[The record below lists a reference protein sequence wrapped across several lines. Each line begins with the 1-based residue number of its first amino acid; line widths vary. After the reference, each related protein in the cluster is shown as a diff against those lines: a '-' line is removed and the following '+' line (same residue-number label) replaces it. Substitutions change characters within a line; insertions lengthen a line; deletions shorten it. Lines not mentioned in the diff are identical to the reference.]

1 MSEQTYRR
9 IVDTVGVIWMV
20 VGAFVI
26 AVSVLTV
33 LGVVL
38 GV

>member
-1 MSEQTYRR
+1 MSEQNYRR
-9 IVDTVGVIWMV
+9 IVDTVGVVWLV

-26 AVSVLTV
+26 AVCVLTV